1 MKVLDLREM
10 KNAGDRLISALSL
23 VIIILLFYFF
33 FFCAVLLCYF
43 AATMYIYLGQ
53 KSAANFCHKQFVPSC
68 FDPVLV
74 AFDDTLFYSYL
85 AKISSPEST
94 EP

>member
-33 FFCAVLLCYF
+33 LLHGTLCYF
-43 AATMYIYLGQ
+43 AANTMCIYWRQ
-53 KSAANFCHKQFVPSC
+53 KSATNFCHAHFTPSG
-68 FDPVLV
+68 FGPV
-74 AFDDTLFYSYL
+74 
-85 AKISSPEST
+85 
-94 EP
+94 